1 MKRVI
6 IIQGPS
12 SNVLE
17 LKKAWL
23 GYDIIWSTW
32 FGEENNY
39 DENDIVVYS
48 DKPSESG
55 VGNLNLQLIT
65 THSGLI
71 KAKELGYDRAFK
83 WRSDMIPTNPDILIS
98 CLSDGF
104 NLLFNHIVMPVKP
117 NYFVD
122 YVMEGEVNIMLN
134 VWSFTNLYS
143 THAEAIITESINKH
157 TSEIY
162 LFGGNLNDKNDIYWL
177 KKNISIKDYKKY
189 PEYKHNE

>member
-39 DENDIVVYS
+39 NENDIVVYS
-48 DKPSESG
+48 DKPNESG

-83 WRSDMIPTNPDILIS
+83 WRSDMIPTNPDIFSIVPGSLVFHSSNSLFIFS
-98 CLSDGF
+98 LYGSIFSLPYKFF
-104 NLLFNHIVMPVKP
+104 N
-117 NYFVD
+117 
-122 YVMEGEVNIMLN
+122 
-134 VWSFTNLYS
+134 
-143 THAEAIITESINKH
+143 
-157 TSEIY
+157 
-162 LFGGNLNDKNDIYWL
+162 
-177 KKNISIKDYKKY
+177 
-189 PEYKHNE
+189 